1 VSSLGCR
8 GRRHKRFGAQGLADC
23 LEVQG
28 AGRAQRPRD
37 GLGCSGV
44 GRRHQPSRPGYGEGG
59 EVAEMHETGERG
71 VNRRRCPCEPSK
83 TTEMHVAPTSVAR
96 EEVSPGPPANDA
108 ADPGRRR
115 PASGRHGQHRARR
128 SHRHRSRLSPSD
140 APKPARRGEDRLRA
154 VRCAVA
160 ATTATARGCPGQR
173 SIRGVVPPRPDP
185 GQQAVAGG
193 THPRVGQRVRQAP
206 LVHRAAPAG
215 GRVLPGAGP
224 RDHHR
229 ASAGPPRVELLPLA
243 GSPRPTPV
251 TVQGVSAAAATR
263 HRCAA
268 GCASGRGCRCPA
280 RPPGR
285 ASQRPAGMAGYA
297 GR

>member
-140 APKPARRGEDRLRA
+140 ARSPPEGGRTAFG
-154 VRCAVA
+154 RCAA
-160 ATTATARGCPGQR
+160 PWRQPRRRPGAVPAKGQSVR
-173 SIRGVVPPRPDP
+173 SFRPAPIQASKRWPVEPTHAWGNAVGKLRWCTERRRRVVEF
-185 GQQAVAGG
+185 
-193 THPRVGQRVRQAP
+193 
-206 LVHRAAPAG
+206 
-215 GRVLPGAGP
+215 LPGAGP
-224 RDHHR
+224 REHHR
-229 ASAGPPRVELLPLA
+229 ASAGPPGVELLP
-243 GSPRPTPV
+243 PIV
-251 TVQGVSAAAATR
+251 M
-263 HRCAA
+263 
-268 GCASGRGCRCPA
+268 GR
-280 RPPGR
+280 
-285 ASQRPAGMAGYA
+285 
-297 GR
+297 